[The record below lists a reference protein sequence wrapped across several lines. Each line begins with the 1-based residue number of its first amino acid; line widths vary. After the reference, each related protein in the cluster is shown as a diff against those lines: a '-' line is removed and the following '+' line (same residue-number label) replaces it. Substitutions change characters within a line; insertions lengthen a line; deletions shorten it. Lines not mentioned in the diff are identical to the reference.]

1 MGSNVSRFKK
11 KRINVVPVQG
21 CCTKCSHQI
30 GAGKIVLNRETTFG
44 TNMVCWEGT
53 RFCLTSEGNIVLYG
67 MAECDSDLTSC
78 IHVYTQT
85 GELKTIVC
93 PPQCDHDDGCHDI
106 EEVVANGNRYIAVSC
121 SNKECKAIFLC
132 AGTASIDTSEND
144 SIVAYSVPKRRMPSP
159 GAMCM
164 KDSDSLL
171 AVLCNEGYYSVC
183 VFDTFTTEFHIK
195 ETILINVD
203 VPCYICYVKRK
214 FLTDTVVVSKWENQT
229 IAATCLVTGE
239 PLWRLKGDYPD
250 YLKLISTN

>member
-1 MGSNVSRFKK
+1 M
-11 KRINVVPVQG
+11 
-21 CCTKCSHQI
+21 
-30 GAGKIVLNRETTFG
+30 LNRETTFG
-44 TNMVCWEGT
+44 TKMVCWEGT
-53 RFCLTSEGNIVLYG
+53 RFCLTSEGDIVLYG
-67 MAECDSDLTSC
+67 MTKCDSDLTSR
-78 IHVYTQT
+78 IHVYTQA

-132 AGTASIDTSEND
+132 GGTVSCDTSEND
-144 SIVAYSVPKRRMPSP
+144 SIVAYSVPKRGMPSP

-183 VFDTFTTEFHIK
+183 VFDTFTTEFYIK
-195 ETILINVD
+195 ETIPINVD

-239 PLWRLKGDYPD
+239 PLWRLRGDYPD